1 MKTGI
6 IYDSQHGTCEKLA
19 TELAKGTEQTVI
31 IKLHKKAKIDLTE
44 FDQIIVGGS
53 IHAGNIQQTV
63 KAFCENHTHELLTK
77 PLGLFLCGMHDKEK
91 DNQFQTAFSEVLR
104 SHAKAK
110 YWFGGEF
117 LIDKMNFFERMI
129 VKRIAKVKETTS
141 KINYSAVDQMKNEM
155 FKN

>member
-19 TELAKGTEQTVI
+19 AELAKGTEQAVI
-31 IKLHKKAKIDLTE
+31 IKLHKKINIDLTE

-77 PLGLFLCGMHDKEK
+77 PLGLFLCGMHDKEMEA
-91 DNQFQTAFSEVLR
+91 QFHVAYPDVLR
-104 SHAKAK
+104 KHAKSK
-110 YWFGGEF
+110 HCFGGEF
-117 LIDKMNFFERMI
+117 RFDKMNFFERMI

-141 KINYSAVDQMKNEM
+141 KIDYGAVEQMKSEM